1 MFQRRKRRNEKFDY
15 DKKENEEKYKENRR
29 RWRRCCCCC
38 IYDEKEK
45 LIQSHH
51 LNIKTFPQTPLNCVS
66 IFKFLRV
73 VHLNIRDCT
82 QKKRHH
88 RRLVSVENV
97 AFFVYLK
104 WVFLWILL
112 SSLWICATTKTPTK
126 IYIHQRFVHLFQF
139 KKIYPFSQHTLFPH
153 SFTA

>member
-29 RWRRCCCCC
+29 RWRRCCCC

-73 VHLNIRDCT
+73 VHLNIRVCT

-112 SSLWICATTKTPTK
+112 SSLWICATTKTHQQK
-126 IYIHQRFVHLFQF
+126 YIYINVSYIYFNS